1 MADEIKDE
9 GGGGILDEGGGAIL
23 AEGEYMTGTFDANL
37 YESGTVQRFV
47 HNGRTLGGN
56 V

>member
-1 MADEIKDE
+1 MADEILDE

-23 AEGEYMTGTFDANL
+23 AEGEFMTGSFDANL

>member
-1 MADEIKDE
+1 MADEILDE

-37 YESGTVQRFV
+37 YQSGTVQRTV